1 VQQINPGNSDQL
13 DEKPQV
19 NPDLHEEIA
28 SIRGAL
34 NQTRTEISI
43 HRRRMEKRQFEV
55 DAHIRRTNAL
65 WVVLFLFAAGLGTSI
80 WYGYRNKESLVVRFP
95 AVQTLV
101 NGAEGRLSSLEEK
114 LNSWSQVTDGL
125 QNRIAGLEQSSKS
138 TRPERIPERATDVQR
153 IANDVNAQMAQM
165 KDANQNISSIQ
176 SRLGEVA
183 SLQQE
188 NSDGLN
194 RLNGDVSGLRK
205 DFTTM
210 RRDYGDQID
219 QVQRE
224 NASTIGAISN
234 LGRGLNSSSAAVQL
248 LADAVNRN
256 RIDFEVSRNK
266 TEEVAPG
273 IFLTVRETNVDRQ
286 QINGWLQISEDG
298 RTVWFR
304 DQGAQKV
311 MTFTTKHDER
321 SHELV
326 FTHVGKQGVAGYLLI
341 PMTTG

>member
-1 VQQINPGNSDQL
+1 
-13 DEKPQV
+13 
-19 NPDLHEEIA
+19 
-28 SIRGAL
+28 
-34 NQTRTEISI
+34 
-43 HRRRMEKRQFEV
+43 MEKRQFEV
-55 DAHIRRTNAL
+55 DAHIRRVNAL
-65 WVVLFLFAAGLGTSI
+65 WFVMFLVAAGFSAAI
-80 WYGYRNKESLVVRFP
+80 WYGFRNKEALVVRFP

-125 QNRIAGLEQSSKS
+125 QNRIAGLEQSSKTTKS
-138 TRPERIPERATDVQR
+138 ARPESGADVQR
-153 IANDVNAQMAQM
+153 LATEVEAERAELAQL
-165 KDANQNISSIQ
+165 KDANENIRSIQ
-176 SRLGEVA
+176 SHLGEVA

-188 NSDGLN
+188 NSTGLN

-224 NASTIGAISN
+224 NASTIGAISK
-234 LGRGLNSSSAAVQL
+234 LESGLNSSSSTVHL

-256 RIDFEVSRNK
+256 RIDFEVSRNR

-273 IFLTVRETNVDRQ
+273 IFLTVRDVNVGRQ
-286 QINGWLQISEDG
+286 QIDGWLQISEDG

-304 DQGAQKV
+304 DQGAQKI
-311 MTFTTKHDER
+311 MTFTTKRDER
-321 SHELV
+321 THELV

-341 PMTTG
+341 PTTTG